1 MERRSSDWDR
11 DRDGMPDAWEKA
23 NSLNPENPNDSNGDR
38 DSNSYTNLEEYV
50 NSLHGLSVYL
60 SLYLL
65 PECQGI

>member
-50 NSLHGLSVYL
+50 NSLCPDPLVR
-60 SLYLL
+60 
-65 PECQGI
+65 

>member
-11 DRDGMPDAWEKA
+11 DRDGMPGAWERA
-23 NSLNPENPNDSNGDR
+23 NDLNPEDPNNGDG
-38 DSNSYTNLEEYV
+38 YTNLEECV

>member
-1 MERRSSDWDR
+1 MGRRSSDWDR
-11 DRDGMPDAWEKA
+11 DRDGMPDAWERA
-23 NSLNPENPNDSNGDR
+23 NDLNPEDPNNGDG
-38 DSNSYTNLEEYV
+38 YTNLEEYV

>member
-11 DRDGMPDAWEKA
+11 DRGGMPDAWKRA
-23 NSLNPENPNDSNGDR
+23 NDLNPEDPNNGDG
-38 DSNSYTNLEEYV
+38 YTNLEEYV
-50 NSLHGLSVYL
+50 NSLHGLLVYL